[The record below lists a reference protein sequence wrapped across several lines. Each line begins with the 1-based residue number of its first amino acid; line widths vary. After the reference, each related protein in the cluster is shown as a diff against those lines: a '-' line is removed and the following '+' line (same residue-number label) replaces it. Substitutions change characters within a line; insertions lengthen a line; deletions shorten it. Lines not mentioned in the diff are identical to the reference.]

1 MSTNTPDQQ
10 ITMPSL
16 PDAAD
21 NPVAFVNSVADIEPR
36 LVRKYTNE
44 ADRTARM
51 LSLSENDLSTL
62 ASENRAEIYNGTN
75 HISLYTRSLHTLMY
89 KSANQILTQ
98 NNTTL
103 QSVTDLVAPVPA
115 AGTFSFRGVI
125 YYDTSAVADIKF
137 AFLLPA
143 GGGLRWTGLGVNTGG
158 GGTGDG
164 TFSTITTSDGTI
176 SYGGAGVG
184 TVLACHI
191 QGEYVAGGTAG
202 NLQFRAAQNTGEL
215 TNSTIVARSHLEL
228 WRVS

>member
-75 HISLYTRSLHTLMY
+75 HISLYPRSLYALMY
-89 KSANQILTQ
+89 KNANQILTQ
-98 NNTTL
+98 NSTGH
-103 QSVTDLVAPVPA
+103 QSVTDMVASMPA
-115 AGTFSFRGVI
+115 TGTFSFRGVL
-125 YYDTSAVADIKF
+125 YYDSSAVADIKF

-164 TFSTITTSDGTI
+164 TFSTITTSDTSI
-176 SYGGAGVG
+176 PFGGAGVG
-184 TVLACHI
+184 AVLACHI
-191 QGEYVAGGTAG
+191 EGEYVAGGTAG
-202 NLQFRAAQNTGEL
+202 NFQLRAAQNTAEL
-215 TNSTIVARSHLEL
+215 SNTTVVARSRLEM
-228 WRVS
+228 WRMA